1 MIKMERKIDIQK
13 VDGYG
18 NGKENCMVDVELT
31 LDNDI
36 FSACANVWNPRHSD
50 IIYGGQCFDDLLI
63 DFPELNQ
70 NEIFMEVYDLW
81 KNYHLNDM
89 HAGTPEQEKA
99 IEEWWKTQGHKY
111 DYKEICEYLK
121 SINLYE
127 VSVST
132 IDLKAN
138 PKYVGSKEKTY
149 KYGHDWLKE
158 EIPEIDLERI
168 KYLIEYEEVLE
179 RVPSLAIAD
188 EMEL

>member
-18 NGKENCMVDVELT
+18 NGRKSCMVDVKLA
-31 LDNDI
+31 LDNDN
-36 FSACANVWNPRHSD
+36 FSACANVWNPRYSD
-50 IIYGGQCFDDLLI
+50 VIYCGQCFDDLLI

-99 IEEWWKTQGHKY
+99 IEEWKAQGHKY
-111 DYKEICEYLK
+111 DYKEVCDYLK

-127 VSVST
+127 VPVST

-138 PKYVGSKEKTY
+138 PKYADSKEETY
-149 KYGHDWLKE
+149 KYGHDWLKV